1 MIMSRETVKAA
12 SVKKETAKTS
22 KAKTSKVVEPE
33 VEYAEVEE
41 VFETSHQTQEKGLV
55 ITTQNIIDQEVSK
68 YDITKEAL
76 ALKVASY
83 KGNEIAVIENKEQY
97 DIVYKDYQDARN
109 TRLAVSGKSK
119 GIISDIKKIEQGI
132 KNYESD
138 LISVISPVE
147 AELQAK
153 RKVWEDAET
162 ERKEREKKQK
172 EAAAQKRMDDLFE
185 AGIVFDGSFY
195 SCGSI
200 SVNKID
206 IDKLTDLQYNKLL
219 ENVAA
224 QKAAIDQALEDQ
236 RLKQE
241 EEARIAAEQAEKE
254 RLAAIEQAKQNEEMK
269 RNLLQMRTMLIEAQG
284 ATLQDGNYIYE
295 GISVATAESVAN
307 ASDMDFLEINK
318 TIQENIKLVKIQKE
332 QAKKDLEKQNVL
344 NNKIDFLLSLGYQ
357 KSIEKNEL
365 SYNLNYGN
373 QKEIIISI
381 DDLIKTER
389 EFTQDEKNA
398 FSLEVEN
405 TIKKADEHLR
415 NALKEKEE
423 EEKKEAAEK
432 EKLRVSKLGDSEK
445 WSEYV
450 SKLKEVE
457 APEFE
462 TEEYQKALKVFL
474 STLK

>member
-1 MIMSRETVKAA
+1 MSKETVKAA

-119 GIISDIKKIEQGI
+119 GIIADIKKIEQGI

-147 AELQAK
+147 AELLAK

-162 ERKEREKKQK
+162 ERKEKEKKQK
-172 EAAAQKRMDDLFE
+172 EAEAQKRMDDLFE

-200 SVNKID
+200 SVNKVD
-206 IDKLTDLQYNKLL
+206 IDKLTDLQYSKLL

-284 ATLQDGNYIYE
+284 ATLQDGNYVYE

-318 TIQENIKLVKIQKE
+318 AIQENIRLVKIQKE
-332 QAKKDLEKQNVL
+332 QAKKDLEKL
-344 NNKIDFLLSLGYQ
+344 NILNQKIDFLLSLGYQ

-365 SYNLNYGN
+365 FYKLNYGD
-373 QKEIIISI
+373 QEEINISI
-381 DDLIKTER
+381 DYLTKIEK

-423 EEKKEAAEK
+423 AEKKEAAEK

-445 WSEYV
+445 WSEYIA
-450 SKLKEVE
+450 KLKEVE